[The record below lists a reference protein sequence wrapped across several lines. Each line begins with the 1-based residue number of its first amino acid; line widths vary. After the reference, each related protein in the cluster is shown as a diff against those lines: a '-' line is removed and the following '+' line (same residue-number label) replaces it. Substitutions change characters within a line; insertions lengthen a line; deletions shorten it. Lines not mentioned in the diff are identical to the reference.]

1 MQVNDLIKSM
11 LLENTGKHFLDS
23 GGTSGRAWQR
33 NQGVIFED
41 LKPVEVEIW
50 AENDVC
56 ITINLYHY
64 LANANLELDSICEEF
79 NTLQKNSDNWNAD
92 GVLGECYGVSKEAE
106 QFLTHSITEYYESKH
121 GNGAIYIAD
130 VEVLN
135 TWNTYNGESFL
146 SQVLQGSY
154 LTINGESYV
163 LFQIH
168 GGADVRGGYTDAK
181 LFKLDSFTECLP
193 CEAVIGVVDG
203 VGVDN
208 MYDGCNL
215 TDEDGNEVE
224 LNKDSVIEL
233 ELLEA

>member
-1 MQVNDLIKSM
+1 MQVEDLIKSM

-23 GGTSGRAWQR
+23 GGVNGRHHQR

-41 LKPVEVEIW
+41 LKPVEVEVW
-50 AENDVC
+50 GENDIC

-64 LANANLELDSICEEF
+64 LINANLQLDSICEKF
-79 NTLQKNSDNWNAD
+79 NTLQKNSDNWD
-92 GVLGECYGVSKEAE
+92 SEGVLGECYGVSREAE
-106 QFLTHSITEYYESKH
+106 KFIEYKSH
-121 GNGAIYIAD
+121 IYCYD
-130 VEVLN
+130 VKVEH
-135 TWNTYNGESFL
+135 TWNTYNGDSFL

-181 LFKLDSFTECLP
+181 LFKLDSFQEWLP
-193 CEAVIGVVDG
+193 CENVIGFVDG
-203 VGVDN
+203 VSVDN
-208 MYDGCNL
+208 MYDGYNL
-215 TDEDGNEVE
+215 TDEDGNAVK

>member
-41 LKPVEVEIW
+41 LKPVEVEVW
-50 AENDVC
+50 AENDIC

-64 LANANLELDSICEEF
+64 LANANLELDSICVEF
-79 NTLQKNSDNWNAD
+79 NSLQKSSDNWNAD
-92 GVLGECYGVSKEAE
+92 SVLGECYGVSKEAE
-106 QFLTHSITEYYESKH
+106 DFLEGSCLQGELLY
-121 GNGAIYIAD
+121 D
-130 VEVLN
+130 VEVVN

-181 LFKLDSFTECLP
+181 LFKLDSFQEWLP
-193 CEAVIGVVDG
+193 CESVYGVVDG
-203 VGVDN
+203 VQVDTF
-208 MYDGCNL
+208 YDGYAL
-215 TDEDGNEVE
+215 TDEDGNQVE
-224 LNKDSVIEL
+224 IKKDSVIDL
-233 ELLEA
+233 ELMEA